1 MRFTHIDVNFYVRY
15 EGHQNCPKI
24 LSLNILRV
32 FSDHHL
38 WRQNWC
44 QYVWTSLCQFNFLVN
59 LLHSLGV
66 WFFDIWHLFD
76 NLTSFWQLDIFLTV
90 WVQITHGP
98 HCPCAQLPIPLYPIV
113 HVHYCPMCPIA
124 HHRCPHW
131 VMGHMGNGG
140 NRVQGVWATW
150 AMGPMGNVETGGNG
164 VQGIWGT
171 WAMRPTGGMGYRVW
185 ATWAIAA
192 QGV

>member
-1 MRFTHIDVNFYVRY
+1 
-15 EGHQNCPKI
+15 
-24 LSLNILRV
+24 
-32 FSDHHL
+32 
-38 WRQNWC
+38 
-44 QYVWTSLCQFNFLVN
+44 
-59 LLHSLGV
+59 
-66 WFFDIWHLFD
+66 
-76 NLTSFWQLDIFLTV
+76 
-90 WVQITHGP
+90 
-98 HCPCAQLPIPLYPIV
+98 
-113 HVHYCPMCPIA
+113 
-124 HHRCPHW
+124 
-131 VMGHMGNGG
+131 MGNGG